1 MTSLLRA
8 IKIQN
13 HSSDNTALLPMRVN
27 PPRAEPDA
35 AQLKEKLASLN
46 LKGDVSAA
54 QISAELEKSPS
65 PQDADAFSV
74 VASGADSG
82 YGSTA
87 STPQENKHNFLD
99 RTSVPVS
106 VPQVFDKPISDDQRD
121 RFFDFRYQYT
131 NSLWKAI
138 SKGNKKAHPGDISMK
153 LKYMGSDEE
162 SAKLFIVIQCEK
174 RVAKRVR
181 HFFAQE
187 HIQQDL
193 KPDFEVYILD
203 KGVIR
208 LSTEDTLDV
217 FAHLD
222 GRVTFCGMSIR
233 MVVDAAETIATFGG
247 LITVTRGEITEVFG
261 LTASHPVEG
270 SNDLDRSDDDD
281 FDSEEFTDTDSISEL
296 NESDAYPQPS
306 HSPKLNA
313 MTSIGKV
320 AHDSLRLSSTTSANH
335 DWALIKLNTAVLLPN
350 LAPDSHPPSIFGIN
364 LLASRVPLQP
374 QQKIDVVVM
383 TSHGLQKGSLVSN
396 GSSIMMFP
404 GRTFLQTLDLV
415 LRSDSELRP
424 GDSGSWVVS
433 ETTHEVYGHVISVDA
448 LGEAH
453 VVPLE
458 STLSDIR
465 AQLDVDEV
473 ALPTKADLE
482 LSWTETPKITGN
494 SAMPMGDYELGQ
506 DHDIAETQHKV
517 GLHGLTQEKHQPA
530 CTIREITDSSDSAL
544 SVLQP
549 VLRVPLPLSALA
561 EQSRQFAKK
570 QNEVYLFRKLLDSHV
585 TTLGEQS
592 TPTLPSLHPM
602 TEALSGSSKRNGK
615 QRLSGLYH
623 RLKVRLSRRNKVLET
638 RERVMNW
645 VTPPSATSYPCVS
658 PYSQVDSP
666 HHQQSVHSSAKP
678 SIEPDSGYS
687 SMISSPAPRPLLS
700 TDSPS
705 NLLEYSG

>member
-1 MTSLLRA
+1 M
-8 IKIQN
+8 
-13 HSSDNTALLPMRVN
+13 
-27 PPRAEPDA
+27 
-35 AQLKEKLASLN
+35 
-46 LKGDVSAA
+46 
-54 QISAELEKSPS
+54 
-65 PQDADAFSV
+65 
-74 VASGADSG
+74 
-82 YGSTA
+82 
-87 STPQENKHNFLD
+87 
-99 RTSVPVS
+99 
-106 VPQVFDKPISDDQRD
+106 
-121 RFFDFRYQYT
+121 
-131 NSLWKAI
+131 
-138 SKGNKKAHPGDISMK
+138 
-153 LKYMGSDEE
+153 
-162 SAKLFIVIQCEK
+162 
-174 RVAKRVR
+174 
-181 HFFAQE
+181 
-187 HIQQDL
+187 
-193 KPDFEVYILD
+193 
-203 KGVIR
+203 
-208 LSTEDTLDV
+208 
-217 FAHLD
+217 
-222 GRVTFCGMSIR
+222 
-233 MVVDAAETIATFGG
+233 
-247 LITVTRGEITEVFG
+247 
-261 LTASHPVEG
+261 
-270 SNDLDRSDDDD
+270 
-281 FDSEEFTDTDSISEL
+281 
-296 NESDAYPQPS
+296 
-306 HSPKLNA
+306 
-313 MTSIGKV
+313 
-320 AHDSLRLSSTTSANH
+320 
-335 DWALIKLNTAVLLPN
+335 
-350 LAPDSHPPSIFGIN
+350 
-364 LLASRVPLQP
+364 
-374 QQKIDVVVM
+374 
-383 TSHGLQKGSLVSN
+383 
-396 GSSIMMFP
+396 
-404 GRTFLQTLDLV
+404 
-415 LRSDSELRP
+415 
-424 GDSGSWVVS
+424 S